1 MSEDVQNFID
11 ETVKEH
17 PVVLFMKGTA
27 QMPQC
32 GFSAR
37 AVQIL
42 RAVGL
47 KEVVTINVLDDDDV
61 REGIKV
67 YANWPTIPQL
77 YIKGEFV
84 GGSDIMAEMFESG
97 ELEKT
102 LRDEKVLS
110 D

>member
-1 MSEDVQNFID
+1 MSEVQTFID

-47 KEVVTINVLDDDDV
+47 KEVVTINVLDDNEV
-61 REGIKV
+61 REGIEGHSS
-67 YANWPTIPQL
+67 WPTIPRAD
-77 YIKGEFV
+77 IKGEFFR
-84 GGSDIMAEMFESG
+84 GKGSRPGRLESSAP
-97 ELEKT
+97 
-102 LRDEKVLS
+102 DE
-110 D
+110 